1 MIISTIASHSA
12 LQIIQGAKK
21 EGFKTRL
28 YVSPKRKSFY
38 ASLPLVDE
46 LKVTEDMGEIL
57 RDDGI
62 IVPHGSFVAYLGIE
76 NIERSKAKFFGN
88 KRFLK
93 WETKF
98 ELVNK
103 ALKKASIPQVES
115 LDLSEVKD
123 NELYFVRIE
132 GPKGGS
138 EHFIAYGRELEEKLK
153 NVRTPYKI
161 ERFIDGVFI
170 YVHFFYSPIKERLE
184 LMGVDERLVIADA
197 NKRRPFKALP
207 YTIVGNKPIV
217 LRESLIPEIY
227 DYGLAFVEAMHNLEK
242 PGIIG
247 PFALH
252 FAYDGGF
259 HCIGFA
265 SRIDGGSNVN
275 HWYSSLYNGEE
286 IMMGQRIA
294 REIRLALEEERL
306 DEVIT

>member
-1 MIISTIASHSA
+1 MITSTIASHSA

-28 YVSPKRKSFY
+28 YVSPKRKPFY
-38 ASLPLVDE
+38 ASLPLLDE
-46 LKVTEDMGEIL
+46 LRVTEDMSKIL
-57 RDDGI
+57 YDEGI
-62 IVPHGSFVAYLGIE
+62 IIPHGSFVAYLGIE

-103 ALKKASIPQVES
+103 ALKKANIPQVES
-115 LDLSEVKD
+115 FDLSEVKD

-138 EHFIAYGRELEEKLK
+138 EHFIAYGRDLEEKLK

-161 ERFIDGVFI
+161 ERFIDGIFI

-207 YTIVGNKPIV
+207 YTIVGNKLIV

-252 FAYDGGF
+252 FAYDGEF

-286 IMMGQRIA
+286 IMMGLRIA

>member
-12 LQIIQGAKK
+12 LQIMMGAKK

-28 YVSPKRKSFY
+28 YVSPKRKHFY
-38 ASLPLVDE
+38 TSLPLIDE
-46 LKVTEDMGEIL
+46 LKVTEDMSKIL
-57 RDDGI
+57 YDEGI

-98 ELVNK
+98 ELIDKV
-103 ALKKASIPQVES
+103 LKRADIPQVES
-115 LDLSEVKD
+115 FDLGEVKGD
-123 NELYFVRIE
+123 ELYFVRIE

-138 EHFIAYGRELEEKLK
+138 GHFIAYGRDLEEKLK
-153 NVRTPYKI
+153 NIREPYRI
-161 ERFIDGVFI
+161 EHFVDGVFI
-170 YVHFFYSPIKERLE
+170 YIHFFYSPILERLE
-184 LMGVDERLVIADA
+184 LMGADERIVIADA

-207 YTIVGNKPIV
+207 HTIVGNKPIA
-217 LRESLIPEIY
+217 LRESLLPQFY
-227 DYGLAFVEAMHNLEK
+227 DYGLAFVEVMHGLEK
-242 PGIIG
+242 PGVIG

-252 FAYDGGF
+252 FAYDGEF

-265 SRIDGGSNVN
+265 SRIDGGSNAK
-275 HWYSSLYNGEE
+275 HWYSSLYWGEE
-286 IMMGQRIA
+286 IMMGQRVA
-294 REIRLALEEERL
+294 KEIRLALDENRL